1 MIEEFDFLL
10 GFLTE
15 VAIKPGVAC
24 LCGGAT
30 SSDFSVGI
38 VYWQNFSSV
47 FLPPPVECQCQPP
60 GNLL

>member
-30 SSDFSVGI
+30 SSDFSVEI
-38 VYWQNFSSV
+38 VY
-47 FLPPPVECQCQPP
+47 
-60 GNLL
+60 